1 MSMRSVRFDMN
12 QLARVAADALAADRC
27 VSIEKCPDGMYNKSY
42 LFTMSDGRQ
51 VIGKVPNPNAGIPHF
66 TTASEVATMDFVR
79 AIKLHSIFGFADGLG
94 GGPHRLRNSS
104 TSADNPV
111 GAEYIIMEKM
121 PGVQLLQVWDQ
132 MALTDKLQVITQ
144 LFKFQRMWLSAR
156 FGKIGS
162 LYYADDVEASAP
174 DESHLFTDTNG
185 TEVRNERFAIGP
197 TTGRDWIDEGRSL
210 LKCDRGPWTSI
221 SDYYQAVLQREIDAT
236 KTARRLPKQMVMLC
250 APTLYL
256 PTREKKL
263 AVLESYAHVVRCLLP
278 SDPLVCASHLWH
290 SDLHDE
296 NIFVDPVNPTRIIGI
311 IDWQSTQAGPLFE
324 NTIDPGILDYD
335 GPDIESLE
343 KPTLPQKYKELI
355 EADKAAEIKLYYS
368 KSLLVAY
375 RRLIQKN
382 PSLKRTSEFQAST
395 AFAILKLS
403 RRIFEV
409 GKAHVQAL
417 MSGLRLEWSDLTAVQ
432 QAGEPG
438 FPLSLSV
445 SELQRIESDAE
456 AADAGIQAMDE
467 IRRRLGRYW
476 PEKGA
481 VQAQHYDETKRLLKQ
496 IKEELLHEFAVDPEG
511 MKVFEQ
517 FWPFDQ

>member
-1 MSMRSVRFDMN
+1 MSMRSARFDMN
-12 QLARVAADALAADRC
+12 QLARVAAGSSAADRC
-27 VSIEKCPDGMYNKSY
+27 ISIEKCPDGMYNKSY

-66 TTASEVATMDFVR
+66 TTAGEVATMDFVR
-79 AIKLHSIFGFADGLG
+79 NVLG
-94 GGPHRLRNSS
+94 TPAPHVYTWSFR
-104 TSADNPV
+104 ADNPV

-144 LFKFQRMWLSAR
+144 LFRFQKMWLSAR
-156 FGKIGS
+156 FEKIGS
-162 LYYADDVEASAP
+162 IYYMADVEASAP

-185 TEVRNERFAIGP
+185 TEVRNER
-197 TTGRDWIDEGRSL
+197 
-210 LKCDRGPWTSI
+210 TSI

-236 KTARRLPKQMVMLC
+236 ETAPRLPKQMVMLC

-263 AVLESYAHVVRCLLP
+263 AALESCAHVVRYLLP

-290 SDLHDE
+290 NDLHDE
-296 NIFVDPVNPTRIIGI
+296 NIFVDPMNPTHITGI

-324 NTIDPGILDYD
+324 NTIDPGILDYE

-343 KPTLPQKYKELI
+343 KPTLPRNYKELSG
-355 EADKAAEIKLYYS
+355 ADKAAETKLYYS

-382 PSLKRTSEFQAST
+382 PSLKWTSEFQAST

-403 RRIFEV
+403 RHLFDV
-409 GKAHVQAL
+409 GEAHVQAL

-438 FPLSLSV
+438 FPLSLSE
-445 SELQRIESDAE
+445 SNLQRIESDAE

-496 IKEELLHEFAVDPEG
+496 VKEELLHELALDPEG